1 MLANKK
7 EFFGG
12 VGLMIAFLVVLY
24 KMFQPVFGIGPENP
38 LNYLDGLYNSIS
50 KGSAYYIPDLQKKAA
65 KLSGNI
71 ITATFPMKEKIWVED
86 TANLFRQ
93 SGATVS
99 VTESKESKEYLVKVS
114 GDLGSILK
122 NCLDDSDLMYKNDGA
137 SITAKYGIH
146 GIEGEKL
153 VLYNWWNALK
163 NMSKDLNKQ
172 KKFEETKFIG
182 DINKRAV
189 ECAYNYY
196 KVTPES
202 ISAKWGLVV
211 FSLAFYVV
219 YTMWY
224 GFAILFMFEGW
235 GLKLEH

>member
-7 EFFGG
+7 EFYSG
-12 VGLMIAFLVVLY
+12 VGLMAAFLVVLAV
-24 KMFQPVFGIGPENP
+24 MFSPVFGGQNG

-50 KGSAYYIPDLQKKAA
+50 KGSAYYIPDLKKKAA
-65 KLSGNI
+65 KYSGNI
-71 ITATFPMKEKIWVED
+71 ITASLVMKDEKQAKE
-86 TANLFRQ
+86 TAPLFMK
-93 SGATVS
+93 SGAMVNVS
-99 VTESKESKEYLVKVS
+99 GSEIKVS
-114 GDLGSILK
+114 GDLGSILI
-122 NCLDDSDLMYKNDGA
+122 NCLEDSDQMFNNQGDSVK
-137 SITAKYGIH
+137 AKYTMD
-146 GIEGEKL
+146 ERL
-153 VLYNWWNALK
+153 SMYNWWMALK
-163 NMSKDLNKQ
+163 ALTKDLNKQ
-172 KKFEETKFIG
+172 KKFVETKFIG

-196 KVTPES
+196 TIVPEN

-211 FSLAFYVV
+211 FSLAFYVI

>member
-7 EFFGG
+7 EFYGG
-12 VGLMIAFLVVLY
+12 VGLMVAFLVVLAV
-24 KMFQPVFGIGPENP
+24 MFSPVFNGHNG

-50 KGSAYYIPDLQKKAA
+50 KGSAYYIPDLKKKAA
-65 KLSGNI
+65 KYSGNI
-71 ITATFPMKEKIWVED
+71 ITASVVMKDEKQAGE
-86 TANLFRQ
+86 TAPLFMK
-93 SGATVS
+93 SGATVTVS
-99 VTESKESKEYLVKVS
+99 GSEIKVS
-114 GDLGSILK
+114 GDLGGILA
-122 NCLDDSDLMYKNDGA
+122 NCLEDSDQMFNNRGDGVK
-137 SITAKYGIH
+137 AKYAMD
-146 GIEGEKL
+146 ERL
-153 VLYNWWNALK
+153 SLYNWWMALK
-163 NMSKDLNKQ
+163 ALTKDLNKQ
-172 KKFEETKFIG
+172 KKFVETKFIG

-196 KVTPES
+196 KVVPEN

-211 FSLAFYVV
+211 FSLAFYVI

>member
-7 EFFGG
+7 EFYSG
-12 VGLMIAFLVVLY
+12 VGLMAAFFVVLAI
-24 KMFQPVFGIGPENP
+24 MFSPVFGGQNG

-65 KLSGNI
+65 KYAGKTV
-71 ITATFPMKEKIWVED
+71 TASVVMKDEKQAME
-86 TANLFRQ
+86 TAALFRN
-93 SGATVS
+93 SGATVE
-99 VTESKESKEYLVKVS
+99 VDVADKKVIKVS
-114 GDLGSILK
+114 GDLGGILT
-122 NCLDDSDLMYKNDGA
+122 NCLEDSDQMYHNMGDG
-137 SITAKYGIH
+137 IKTKYGMD
-146 GIEGEKL
+146 ERL
-153 VLYNWWNALK
+153 SLYNWWSGLK
-163 NMSKDLNKQ
+163 SLTRDLDKQ
-172 KKFEETKFIG
+172 KKFAESAFIST
-182 DINKRAV
+182 INKRAV

-196 KVTPES
+196 RIPPEN

-211 FSLAFYVV
+211 FSLVFYVF

>member
-7 EFFGG
+7 EFFSG
-12 VGLMIAFLVVLY
+12 VGLMVAFLVVLVI
-24 KMFQPVFGIGPENP
+24 MFSPVFGGQNG

-50 KGSAYYIPDLQKKAA
+50 KGSAYYIPDLKIKAA
-65 KLSGNI
+65 KQSGNA
-71 ITATFPMKEKIWVED
+71 ITASVVMKDEKQAME
-86 TANLFRQ
+86 TAPLFLK
-93 SGATVS
+93 SGVMVN
-99 VTESKESKEYLVKVS
+99 VTGSEIKVS
-114 GDLGSILK
+114 GDLGSILI
-122 NCLDDSDLMYKNDGA
+122 NCLEDSDQMFNNKGEVVKDKYKMDERL
-137 SITAKYGIH
+137 SM
-146 GIEGEKL
+146 
-153 VLYNWWNALK
+153 YNWWMALK
-163 NMSKDLNKQ
+163 ALTKDLNKQ
-172 KKFEETKFIG
+172 KKFAETKFIG

-196 KVTPES
+196 KVTPEN

-211 FSLAFYVV
+211 FSLVFYVV

>member
-7 EFFGG
+7 EFFSG
-12 VGLMIAFLVVLY
+12 VGLMVAFLVVLVI
-24 KMFQPVFGIGPENP
+24 MFSPVFGGQNG

-50 KGSAYYIPDLQKKAA
+50 KGSAYYIPDLKIKAA
-65 KLSGNI
+65 KQSGNA
-71 ITATFPMKEKIWVED
+71 ITASVVMKDEKQAME
-86 TANLFRQ
+86 TAPLFLK
-93 SGATVS
+93 SGAMVNVAGS
-99 VTESKESKEYLVKVS
+99 EIKVS
-114 GDLGSILK
+114 GDLGSILI
-122 NCLDDSDLMYKNDGA
+122 NCLEDSDQMFNNKGEVVKDKYKMDERL
-137 SITAKYGIH
+137 SM
-146 GIEGEKL
+146 
-153 VLYNWWNALK
+153 YNWWMALK
-163 NMSKDLNKQ
+163 ALTKDLNKQ
-172 KKFEETKFIG
+172 KKFAETKFIG

-196 KVTPES
+196 KVTPEN

-211 FSLAFYVV
+211 FSLVFYVV

>member
-1 MLANKK
+1 MLHNKK

-12 VGLMIAFLVVLY
+12 VGLMAAFLVVLAV
-24 KMFQPVFGIGPENP
+24 MFMPVFGGQNG

-50 KGSAYYIPDLQKKAA
+50 KGSAYYIPDLKKKAA
-65 KLSGNI
+65 KYTGNI
-71 ITATFPMKEKIWVED
+71 ITASMVMKDEKQAKE
-86 TANLFRQ
+86 TAPLFMK
-93 SGATVS
+93 SGAMVN
-99 VTESKESKEYLVKVS
+99 VTGAEIKVS
-114 GDLGSILK
+114 GDLGSILT
-122 NCLDDSDLMYKNDGA
+122 NCLEDSDQMFNNRGEEVK
-137 SITAKYGIH
+137 AKYAMD
-146 GIEGEKL
+146 ERL
-153 VLYNWWNALK
+153 SLYNWWMALK
-163 NMSKDLNKQ
+163 ALTKDLNKQ
-172 KKFEETKFIG
+172 KKFAETKFIG

-196 KVTPES
+196 KVTTEN

>member
-12 VGLMIAFLVVLY
+12 VGLMVAFLVVLAI
-24 KMFQPVFGIGPENP
+24 MFSPVFGGQNG

-50 KGSAYYIPDLQKKAA
+50 KGSAYYIPDLKIKAA
-65 KLSGNI
+65 KQSGNV
-71 ITATFPMKEKIWVED
+71 ITASVVMKDEKQARE
-86 TANLFRQ
+86 TAPLFMK
-93 SGATVS
+93 SGAMVNVNGS
-99 VTESKESKEYLVKVS
+99 EIKVS
-114 GDLGSILK
+114 GDLGSILT
-122 NCLDDSDLMYKNDGA
+122 NCLEDSDQMFNNKGEGVK
-137 SITAKYGIH
+137 AKYGID
-146 GIEGEKL
+146 ERL
-153 VLYNWWNALK
+153 SLYNWWMALK
-163 NMSKDLNKQ
+163 ALTKDLNKQ
-172 KKFEETKFIG
+172 KKFAETKFIG

-196 KVTPES
+196 KVTPEN

>member
-12 VGLMIAFLVVLY
+12 VGLMAAFLVVLAI
-24 KMFQPVFGIGPENP
+24 MFSPVFGGQNG

-50 KGSAYYIPDLQKKAA
+50 KGSAYYIPDLKIKAA
-65 KLSGNI
+65 KQSGNV
-71 ITATFPMKEKIWVED
+71 ITASVVMKDEKQARE
-86 TANLFRQ
+86 TAPLFMK
-93 SGATVS
+93 SGAMVNVNGS
-99 VTESKESKEYLVKVS
+99 EIKVS
-114 GDLGSILK
+114 GDLGSILT
-122 NCLDDSDLMYKNDGA
+122 NCLEDSDQMFNNKGEGVK
-137 SITAKYGIH
+137 AKYGID
-146 GIEGEKL
+146 ERL
-153 VLYNWWNALK
+153 SLYNWWMALK
-163 NMSKDLNKQ
+163 ALTKDLNKQ
-172 KKFEETKFIG
+172 KKFAETKFIG

-196 KVTPES
+196 KVTPEK

-211 FSLAFYVV
+211 FSLVFYVI

>member
-7 EFFGG
+7 EFFSG
-12 VGLMIAFLVVLY
+12 VGLMIAFLVVLAI
-24 KMFQPVFGIGPENP
+24 MFSPVFGGQNG

-50 KGSAYYIPDLQKKAA
+50 KGSAYYIPDLKIKAA
-65 KLSGNI
+65 KQSGNA
-71 ITATFPMKEKIWVED
+71 ITASVVMKDEKQAME
-86 TANLFRQ
+86 TAPLFLK
-93 SGATVS
+93 SGVMVNVAGS
-99 VTESKESKEYLVKVS
+99 EIKVS
-114 GDLGSILK
+114 GDLGSILT
-122 NCLDDSDLMYKNDGA
+122 NCLEDSDQMFNNRGEVVKEKYKMDERL
-137 SITAKYGIH
+137 SM
-146 GIEGEKL
+146 
-153 VLYNWWNALK
+153 YNWWMALK
-163 NMSKDLNKQ
+163 ALTKDLNKQ
-172 KKFEETKFIG
+172 KKFAETKFIG

-196 KVTPES
+196 KVTPEN

-211 FSLAFYVV
+211 FSLVFYVV